1 MLTNNY
7 NEKIILLIIIFIFHK
22 INFGQNFFKK
32 KIKTSIGNNSTVSID
47 MKYISDPPYH
57 FNRYDSGEN
66 DIINNYYNNTLII
79 ETNTTPTFNLPKF
92 GYYLNKTKVPKG
104 VYLNPYYEVELKF
117 YKYFL
122 SLKKMT
128 KNRNS
133 SLIEKERKT
142 IFENISENIGMNIS
156 SLEEIYSNTENR
168 FGNELII
175 LNKLI
180 FYSEILGVKK
190 IVLNIDNNL
199 YIKNTIYDNEYNLSI
214 EVQNFSTNSNENFD
228 FNLGGIDYQKKN
240 PTYLVTSI
248 FHNFFFSFY
257 NLRVENRLGIVKKE
271 ILRNLPKVKVYPNEL
286 YIHIRGGDIFK
297 DEALSPEYSPS
308 YAQFPLCF
316 YNRVIEKNKFQKIII
331 ISEDRLNPIVNILL
345 KKYRNITCH
354 NYNTLAKDISYL
366 SHAYNIV
373 GSISSFITS
382 IIKLNDNLRYFW
394 EYDIYQMEQKLY
406 HFHHSL
412 YDFPRNYTIFRMEPS
427 EQYQKEMYI
436 WKRDESQIKLMLND
450 KCPKDFKII
459 FPNKKKE

>member
-142 IFENISENIGMNIS
+142 IFENISENIGMNI
-156 SLEEIYSNTENR
+156 
-168 FGNELII
+168 
-175 LNKLI
+175 
-180 FYSEILGVKK
+180 
-190 IVLNIDNNL
+190 
-199 YIKNTIYDNEYNLSI
+199 
-214 EVQNFSTNSNENFD
+214 
-228 FNLGGIDYQKKN
+228 
-240 PTYLVTSI
+240 
-248 FHNFFFSFY
+248 
-257 NLRVENRLGIVKKE
+257 
-271 ILRNLPKVKVYPNEL
+271 
-286 YIHIRGGDIFK
+286 
-297 DEALSPEYSPS
+297 
-308 YAQFPLCF
+308 
-316 YNRVIEKNKFQKIII
+316 
-331 ISEDRLNPIVNILL
+331 
-345 KKYRNITCH
+345 
-354 NYNTLAKDISYL
+354 
-366 SHAYNIV
+366 
-373 GSISSFITS
+373 
-382 IIKLNDNLRYFW
+382 
-394 EYDIYQMEQKLY
+394 
-406 HFHHSL
+406 
-412 YDFPRNYTIFRMEPS
+412 
-427 EQYQKEMYI
+427 
-436 WKRDESQIKLMLND
+436 LMV
-450 KCPKDFKII
+450 
-459 FPNKKKE
+459 